1 MNSVENRFKQYNIP
15 AYALKLLDKKRI
27 QKPTDIQ
34 ERLMPAAIN
43 GKDVIGQSQ
52 TGSGKTLAY
61 LLPILSR
68 IDTSRAEVQAV
79 ITAPTRELAGQI
91 FGVLKEITD
100 EDETS
105 SVRAKQVSGGT
116 DRSRVMEQ
124 LRNPPH
130 IIVATP
136 GRLKDMV
143 GENVINV
150 HTVSMLV
157 IDEADQM
164 LDMGFLE
171 EIDPVAGKMADNL
184 QMMVFSATV
193 PESLQPFLRKYMN
206 NPKHVHVKPEHA
218 TPKEMTHYGI
228 ALRHRSRLDVTME
241 LVDRLQPFLAII
253 FASTKEEA
261 DELAGEM
268 FKKQYPVEVLHG
280 GLPSRQRK
288 QVMKRI
294 QNLEV
299 QYLVA
304 TDLAA
309 RGMDIPGISHIINY
323 SLPKELEYFI
333 HRTGRAGRAGLT
345 GESYTLMGED
355 DRKAV
360 LSLQKQGI
368 RFTFMDFRKGTW
380 TELSKPLF
388 ATKQTKRKP
397 APAPDAMPVK
407 KPKKV
412 KPGYKKK
419 AMADQT
425 ASRRRKRK

>member
-15 AYALKLLDKKRI
+15 AYALRLLDKKRI

-34 ERLMPAAIN
+34 ERLIPSAIN

-68 IDTSRAEVQAV
+68 IDTSKAEVQAV
-79 ITAPTRELAGQI
+79 IAAPTRELAGQI

-253 FASTKEEA
+253 FASTKDEA
-261 DELAGEM
+261 DELAEEM

-345 GESYTLMGED
+345 GESYTLMGEE
-355 DRKAV
+355 DRRAV

-388 ATKQTKRKP
+388 ASAQTKRKP
-397 APAPDAMPVK
+397 APAPDSMPVK

-419 AMADQT
+419 AMADQSM
-425 ASRRRKRK
+425 SRRRKRK